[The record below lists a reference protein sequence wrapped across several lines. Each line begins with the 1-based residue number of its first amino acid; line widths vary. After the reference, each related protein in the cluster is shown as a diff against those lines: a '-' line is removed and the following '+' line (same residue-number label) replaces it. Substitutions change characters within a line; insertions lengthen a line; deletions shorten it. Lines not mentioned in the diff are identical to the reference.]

1 MNILSNIKYELA
13 RLLNLQEDAAEQKE
27 VVDGIHAGID
37 FRGAKLWILVFAI
50 FVASL
55 GLNTNSTAVIIGA
68 MLISP
73 LMGPIIGMGLSIG
86 INDFEN
92 FKRSLRSLAVA
103 TIFSVT
109 TATLYWLITPMA
121 ETQSELLARTS
132 PTIWDVFIA
141 LFGGLAGI
149 IALTSRSQR
158 TGNVIPG
165 VAIATALMPPLCTVG
180 FGLGTGQWLYAL
192 GAFYLYII
200 NCIFISVATFIGVRL
215 MNFHDKVFADKNRER
230 RVRQYITAIVVVTMI
245 PACYLTYTMVRET
258 MWTNH
263 AQSFVDKELQFHGT
277 QIIAQELD
285 FSDRSIQVV
294 LIGNE
299 IADEDT
305 ATARKRLT
313 DYYLDN
319 TRLDIIQG
327 NNSSDMDELRG
338 ILQGAKRE
346 AATTAEMVTEQRH
359 RIDALQNELA
369 PYRELDSQ
377 STLIANEMNALF
389 NNVQS
394 LSLTRSLLVAVP
406 DTAAHDTIT
415 TAIVD
420 VSGRFSTDDQ
430 ERMTKWLRTR
440 LNNDRLT
447 VVWR

>member
-1 MNILSNIKYELA
+1 MNIFTNIKDEMA
-13 RLLNLQEDAAEQKE
+13 RLLNLEEDAAEQKE
-27 VVDGIHAGID
+27 VVEGIHAGID

-215 MNFHDKVFADKNRER
+215 MKCHDKLFTDKIRER

-258 MWTNH
+258 VWTNH
-263 AQSFVDKELQFHGT
+263 AQTFVEKELQFDGT
-277 QIIAQELD
+277 QIIARELD
-285 FSDRSIQVV
+285 FDDRSIQVV

-299 IADEDT
+299 VADEDT
-305 ATARKRLT
+305 AAVRKRLA
-313 DYYLDN
+313 DYYLDG

-346 AATTAEMVTEQRH
+346 AANTAEMVSEQRH
-359 RIDALQNELA
+359 RIEALQGELA

-377 STLIANEMNALF
+377 SGLIANEMSALF
-389 NNVQS
+389 DNVRS
-394 LSLTRSLLVAVP
+394 LSLSRSVLVSVP
-406 DTAAHDTIT
+406 DTVAHDTVT
-415 TAIVD
+415 MAVVA
-420 VSGRFSTDDQ
+420 VSGRLSADDQ
-430 ERMTKWLRTR
+430 ERMTEWLRTR
-440 LNNDRLT
+440 LKDESLS
-447 VVWR
+447 VVLQ

>member
-1 MNILSNIKYELA
+1 MQILSDIKSDLL
-13 RLLNLQEDAAEQKE
+13 RLLNLDEDAAPQQE
-27 VVDGIHAGID
+27 VVEGIHAGID

-313 DYYLDN
+313 DYHLDN

-415 TAIVD
+415 TAIID

>member
-1 MNILSNIKYELA
+1 MNIFTNIKDEMA
-13 RLLNLQEDAAEQKE
+13 RLLNLEEDAAEQKE
-27 VVDGIHAGID
+27 VVEGIHAGID

-215 MNFHDKVFADKNRER
+215 MKFHDKVFTDKSRER

-258 MWTNH
+258 VWTNH
-263 AQSFVDKELQFHGT
+263 AQTFVEKELQFDGT
-277 QIIAQELD
+277 QIIARELD
-285 FSDRSIQVV
+285 FDDRSIQVV

-299 IADEDT
+299 VADEDT
-305 ATARKRLT
+305 AAVRKRLA
-313 DYYLDN
+313 DYYLDG

-346 AATTAEMVTEQRH
+346 AANTAEMVSEQRH
-359 RIDALQNELA
+359 RIEALQGELA

-377 STLIANEMNALF
+377 SGLIANEMSALF
-389 NNVQS
+389 DNVRS
-394 LSLTRSLLVAVP
+394 LSLSRSVLVSVP
-406 DTAAHDTIT
+406 DTVAHDTVT
-415 TAIVD
+415 MAVVA
-420 VSGRFSTDDQ
+420 VSGRLSADDQ
-430 ERMTKWLRTR
+430 ERMTEWLRTR
-440 LNNDRLT
+440 LKDESLS
-447 VVWR
+447 VVLQ